1 MIVVRWIRAF
11 VDFWIDFVVG
21 DDWTVAATVL
31 AALLV
36 TWGLQRAAFPAW
48 AATSPEERSKY
59 LSRLHDALARTLS
72 NTDYEDES
80 HTPPALAGPSIE
92 TLRLPAFCWA

>member
-31 AALLV
+31 AALLA
-36 TWGLQRAAFPAW
+36 TWAVQRAGFPAW
-48 AATSPEERSKY
+48 WLLPAVVIGATAVS
-59 LSRLHDALARTLS
+59 LSRAAKGR
-72 NTDYEDES
+72 
-80 HTPPALAGPSIE
+80 PPVPPG
-92 TLRLPAFCWA
+92 

>member
-31 AALLV
+31 VALLA
-36 TWGLQRAAFPAW
+36 TWGLTRAGLPAW
-48 AATSPEERSKY
+48 WLLPVAAVGCTAVSLRRATGP
-59 LSRLHDALARTLS
+59 ARR
-72 NTDYEDES
+72 
-80 HTPPALAGPSIE
+80 PAP
-92 TLRLPAFCWA
+92 RR